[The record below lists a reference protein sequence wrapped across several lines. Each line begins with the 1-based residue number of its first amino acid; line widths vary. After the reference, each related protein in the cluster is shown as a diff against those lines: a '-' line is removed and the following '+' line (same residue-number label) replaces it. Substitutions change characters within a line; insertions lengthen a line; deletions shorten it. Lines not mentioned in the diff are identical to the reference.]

1 MARLGTVLAA
11 MVTPFD
17 DEGALDPKA
26 AAELARWLVEH
37 GVDGLV
43 LAGTTGESPTLDD
56 DEKLELFATVRG
68 AVDVPLVAGTGS
80 NDTRHSVELTRR
92 ATEAGVDG
100 ILAVTP
106 YYNRPS
112 QAGIADHFRS
122 IAAATD
128 LPVVIYD
135 IPFRTGRKVES
146 EVLVRLASEVDNIAG
161 LKDAAGDPGETA
173 RVLAEAPDDF
183 ELYSGEDSLTL
194 PLLAVGAVGVVGV
207 AAHWSGRQHRE
218 MIDAYRAGD
227 VERAR
232 RINESLLESFAYE
245 TGPDA
250 PNPVPTKVMM
260 RVLGLSVGTCRPPL
274 GPEPDGLEA
283 AAEAVLANLDR
294 A

>member
-1 MARLGTVLAA
+1 MARFGTVLAA

-17 DEGALDPKA
+17 DEGVLDRKGT
-26 AAELARWLVEH
+26 AELARWLVDH

-56 DEKLELFATVRG
+56 DEKLELFTTVRG

-80 NDTRHSVELTRR
+80 NDTHHSVELTRR
-92 ATEAGVDG
+92 ASEVGVDG

-112 QAGIADHFRS
+112 QAGIDGHFRS
-122 IAAATD
+122 IAGATD

-135 IPFRTGRKVES
+135 IPTRTGRKVDTDL
-146 EVLVRLASEVDNIAG
+146 LVRLAREVDNISA

-183 ELYSGEDSLTL
+183 EVYSGEDAMTL

-207 AAHWSGRQHRE
+207 AAHWSGRRHRE
-218 MIDAYRAGD
+218 MIDAYRSGD
-227 VERAR
+227 VGRAR
-232 RINESLLESFAYE
+232 LINESLLESFAYE
-245 TGPDA
+245 TGPEA
-250 PNPVPTKVMM
+250 PNPVPTKAMM
-260 RVLGLSVGTCRPPL
+260 RVLGLSVGECRPPL
-274 GPEPDGLEA
+274 GPEPDWLETR
-283 AAEAVLANLDR
+283 AEAVLASLG
-294 A
+294 AV

>member
-1 MARLGTVLAA
+1 MARFGTVLAA

-17 DEGALDPKA
+17 DEGVLDRKGTA
-26 AAELARWLVEH
+26 DLARWLVDH

-43 LAGTTGESPTLDD
+43 LAGTTGESPTLND

-80 NDTRHSVELTRR
+80 NDTHHSVELTRR
-92 ATEAGVDG
+92 ASEVGVDG

-112 QAGIADHFRS
+112 QAGIDGHFRS

-135 IPFRTGRKVES
+135 IPARTGRKVDTDL
-146 EVLVRLASEVDNIAG
+146 LVRLAREVDNISA
-161 LKDAAGDPGETA
+161 LKDAAGDLGETA

-183 ELYSGEDSLTL
+183 EVYSGWDALTL

-218 MIDAYRAGD
+218 MIDAYHSGD
-227 VERAR
+227 VGRAR
-232 RINESLLESFAYE
+232 LINESLLESFAYE
-245 TGPDA
+245 TGPEA
-250 PNPVPTKVMM
+250 PNPVPTKAMM
-260 RVLGLSVGTCRPPL
+260 RVLGLSVGVCRPPL
-274 GPEPDGLEA
+274 GPEPDWLETR
-283 AAEAVLANLDR
+283 AEAVLASLG
-294 A
+294 AV